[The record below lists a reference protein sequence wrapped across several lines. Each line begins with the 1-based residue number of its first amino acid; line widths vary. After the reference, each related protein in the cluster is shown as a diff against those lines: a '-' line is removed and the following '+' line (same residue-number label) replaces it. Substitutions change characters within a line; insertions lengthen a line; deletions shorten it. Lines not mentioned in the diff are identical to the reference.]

1 MTGKIKGNDGII
13 LIFAGQVL
21 RKICDACRVLAA
33 AKTVSHNGD
42 MLKPAFVLAA
52 VMAEIA
58 AADTAAFL
66 VDLYFLFNH
75 DGPSFLGGSRDI
87 ILAAA

>member
-1 MTGKIKGNDGII
+1 MTASS
-13 LIFAGQVL
+13 LYLLVRCCA
-21 RKICDACRVLAA
+21 KICNACRVLAA

-66 VDLYFLFNH
+66 VDL
-75 DGPSFLGGSRDI
+75 
-87 ILAAA
+87 

>member
-1 MTGKIKGNDGII
+1 MRSFCARPRHDREIKGNDGII

-21 RKICDACRVLAA
+21 RKICNACRVLAA

-66 VDLYFLFNH
+66 VDL
-75 DGPSFLGGSRDI
+75 
-87 ILAAA
+87 